1 MILKIA
7 LKTASISISTFAETS
22 TFMALLHVSAVAAP
36 VLDRVNNVVSFD
48 GYWIIQGVSCVRTP
62 LTRRVPLAI

>member
-1 MILKIA
+1 MILNIA
-7 LKTASISISTFAETS
+7 VKTFSISISTFAETS

-48 GYWIIQGVSCVRTP
+48 GYWSVNGDNSVRTP
-62 LTRRVPLAI
+62 CPG